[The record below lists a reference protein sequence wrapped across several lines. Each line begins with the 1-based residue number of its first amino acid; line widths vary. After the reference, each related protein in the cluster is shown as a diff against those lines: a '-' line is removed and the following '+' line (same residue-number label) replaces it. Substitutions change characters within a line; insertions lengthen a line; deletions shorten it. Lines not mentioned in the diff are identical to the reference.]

1 MSLSMESMMGIHG
14 LLQRSM
20 MFKCTFGGLALEIKN
35 PIVPE
40 KEEDEYA
47 GQLFS
52 WSSCSENY
60 SKYPQNDEDEYSV
73 EISSCVS
80 GNIPKISK
88 DHPKNI
94 PKC

>member
-35 PIVPE
+35 PKIVPK

-47 GQLFS
+47 GQMFS
-52 WSSCSENY
+52 
-60 SKYPQNDEDEYSV
+60 
-73 EISSCVS
+73 
-80 GNIPKISK
+80 
-88 DHPKNI
+88 
-94 PKC
+94 